1 MDTAAVLS
9 NNHPSP
15 VDLNEKNLEI
25 FSVVWL
31 AEKSEAQDMRDAE
44 QKLRS
49 IVNRL
54 KKFDDVDQ
62 CQQYIEQ
69 RSNQDRLIVI
79 VTDRLAQQIIP
90 SIHNLRHVI
99 SIYVYSFEKKIHETQ
114 TENVITE
121 LDELISRITA
131 DHNIQK
137 QVDEPLSINIFTTST
152 TGGKSTTG
160 LNGQFVFSRIFI
172 DCLLRL
178 KYTPIDKAEFLN
190 LCKSEYAGN
199 HCELNNIREFEE
211 HYSSN
216 EVLRWYTK
224 ESFFYKTLNAALR
237 TQDIHMIYLFRDFIS
252 DIYRQLQYH
261 QVKQARRVYR
271 SQLMSTDE
279 LDDLKQHIGQFVSIN
294 SFFSTS
300 TNRATALFFL
310 GDRTSWTNPK
320 LESVLFEIHADPQM
334 VITKPFADISRYSH
348 FNNEMEILFMIGS
361 IFRLMNIKQNE
372 DRIWIIEMSLC
383 GDDECKLK
391 PVVLYMKQQ
400 IGYGETSLRTLGKV
414 MWKMGKL
421 VLAEKYLKRL
431 LNELLASSDHLL
443 YQLYEDLGEL
453 ASQTGDYDRS
463 IEWHHKALEA
473 RREAELVAKMNK
485 ESFHVDR
492 KWQQEGI
499 TIAGGNGRDDG
510 LNQLSHPVGIFLDD
524 DQTIYVANNSNHRV
538 VEWKVNASNGKIVAG
553 GNGCGQQLNQ
563 LNEPIGVLI
572 DREHNSLIVADSEN
586 RRVIEWSR
594 TSNAE
599 DGEILMDSI
608 DCWGLTM
615 DRNGSLYISDFK
627 KNEVRRWKR
636 GDATGT
642 IIAGGNGRGDDLN
655 QLDFPTFLFVDN
667 DLSLYISDSRNHRV
681 MKWLKDAKEGI
692 IVCGGHGQGSSLS
705 HLSSPRGI
713 LITPPGLIYVA
724 DFGNHR
730 VICWCEGAKEGVVV
744 LGGNG
749 EGREANRF
757 YYPED
762 LAFDRE
768 GNFYVS
774 DLWNHRVQK
783 FCLNACIDPSNNL
796 VFL

>member
-1 MDTAAVLS
+1 MTTTAVLS
-9 NNHPSP
+9 NNDHLQ
-15 VDLNEKNLEI
+15 VDLNDKKLEI
-25 FSVVWL
+25 FSLIWL
-31 AEKSEAQDMRDAE
+31 TETVEAQDTRDTE

-49 IVNRL
+49 IVNHL
-54 KKFDDVDQ
+54 KKFDDVHQ

-69 RSNQDRLIVI
+69 RSKQDRLIVI
-79 VTDRLAQQIIP
+79 VSDQLAQQIIP
-90 SIHNLRHVI
+90 FIHNLRHVI
-99 SIYVYSFEKKIHETQ
+99 SIYVYCMDKKIHEVQ

-121 LDELISRITA
+121 LDDLISRITA
-131 DHNIQK
+131 AHKIQEK
-137 QVDEPLSINIFTTST
+137 VDEPLSINIFTTNT

-160 LNGQFVFSRIFI
+160 LNGQFVFSQIFI

-178 KYTPIDKAEFLN
+178 KYTPIDKSEFLD
-190 LCKSEYAGN
+190 LCKTEYAGN

-216 EVLRWYTK
+216 KVLWWYTK

-237 TQDIHMIYLFRDFIS
+237 TQDTHMIYLFRDFIS

-261 QVKQARRVYR
+261 QVKHVRRVYR
-271 SQLMSTDE
+271 SQMMSADE
-279 LDDLKQHIGQFVSIN
+279 LGDLKQYIGQFISIN

-310 GDRTSWTNPK
+310 GDRTSWTNLK
-320 LESVLFEIHADPQM
+320 LESVLFEIDADPQM
-334 VITKPFADISRYSH
+334 VTTKPFADISKYSH
-348 FNNEMEILFMIGS
+348 FNNEMEVLFMIGS
-361 IFRLMNIKQNE
+361 IFRLKSIHQNE
-372 DRIWIIEMSLC
+372 DQIWIIEMSLC
-383 GDDECKLK
+383 GDDDCKLK
-391 PVVLYMKQQ
+391 QVVLHMKQQ
-400 IGYGETSLRTLGKV
+400 IGYGETNLRTLGKV
-414 MWKMGKL
+414 LWKMGKF

-431 LNELLASSDHLL
+431 LNELPSSSDHLL
-443 YQLYEDLGEL
+443 CQLYEDLGEL
-453 ASQTGDYDRS
+453 ASQTGDYDMS
-463 IEWHHKALEA
+463 IEWHQKALEA
-473 RREAELVAKMNK
+473 KRENELSARINK
-485 ESFHVDR
+485 DSFHVDT

-499 TIAGGNGRDDG
+499 TIAGGNGRDDS
-510 LNQLSHPVGIFLDD
+510 LNQLSHPLGIFLDD
-524 DQTIYVANNSNHRV
+524 DQMIYIANNSNHRIV
-538 VEWKVNASNGKIVAG
+538 QWKVSESNGEIVAG
-553 GNGCGQQLNQ
+553 GNGCGKQLNQ

-572 DREHNSLIVADSEN
+572 DREYNSLIVADSEN

-594 TSNAE
+594 RNHAE
-599 DGEILMDSI
+599 DGEILMEDI
-608 DCWGLTM
+608 DCWGLAM
-615 DRNGSLYISDFK
+615 DKNGSLYVSDFK

-636 GDATGT
+636 GEATGT

-655 QLDFPTFLFVDN
+655 QLDFPTFIFVDEQF
-667 DLSLYISDSRNHRV
+667 SLYISDSRNHRV
-681 MKWLKDAKEGI
+681 MKWLKDAKEGM

-713 LITPPGLIYVA
+713 LVNPSGHIYVA

-730 VICWCEGAKEGVVV
+730 VICWCEGAKEGTIV

-749 EGREANRF
+749 EGKEANQF

-783 FCLNACIDPSNNL
+783 FCLNACIDPSNNR